1 MKALPVTVVVCLL
14 LAVANGPASLKARET
29 DNTKVIWRDP
39 GAIAAR
45 DLTWGMGS
53 AARAPKA
60 PFTFVS
66 EDTSGSKPKILVK
79 DAAGASWRIKLATM
93 DATRN
98 EVHAEVAAGRL
109 VWALGYFSDEH
120 YFVPEGR
127 IEGARDL
134 KRAAAVVG
142 PDGSFRTAC
151 FERRDPEFEVQAE
164 WDLAKND
171 FAGTRELSG
180 LQIMMLLIA
189 NWDTS
194 ARNGA
199 IVRVRLP
206 NGTVEDRHML
216 TDLGSSFGQ
225 ARSSRWNLEHYAAVK
240 FVTGIVRAKE
250 VQFPIALASGPA
262 PMTVP
267 LDHVRWFAN
276 LAAQLTQPQ
285 VRQAFEA
292 AGATPSE
299 VDGFSSQVLRRIAD
313 LRAAV
318 EK

>member
-1 MKALPVTVVVCLL
+1 MKALPVATAVCLL
-14 LAVANGPASLKARET
+14 LAAANAPASVKARET
-29 DNTKVIWRDP
+29 ANDKVIWRDP
-39 GAIAAR
+39 GTIAAR

-66 EDTSGSKPKILVK
+66 EDPSGSKPKVLVK
-79 DAAGASWRIKLATM
+79 DAAGATWRIKLAPL

-120 YFVPEGR
+120 YFVPAGR
-127 IEGARDL
+127 IDGVRDL
-134 KRAAAVVG
+134 KRASTVVG

-151 FERRDPEFEVQAE
+151 FERRDPEFEFRAE

-180 LQIMMLLIA
+180 LQILMLLIA

-206 NGTVEDRHML
+206 NGAFEDRHMVS
-216 TDLGSSFGQ
+216 DLGSSFGQ
-225 ARSSRWNLEHYAAVK
+225 ARSRWNLEHYAKDK

-250 VQFPIALASGPA
+250 VQFPIALASVPA

-267 LDHVRWFAN
+267 LDHARWFAD
-276 LAAQLTQPQ
+276 LASQLTQAQ
-285 VRQAFEA
+285 IRQAFEA
-292 AGATPSE
+292 AGATPAE
-299 VDGFSSQVLRRIAD
+299 VDGFSSQLRRRIVD